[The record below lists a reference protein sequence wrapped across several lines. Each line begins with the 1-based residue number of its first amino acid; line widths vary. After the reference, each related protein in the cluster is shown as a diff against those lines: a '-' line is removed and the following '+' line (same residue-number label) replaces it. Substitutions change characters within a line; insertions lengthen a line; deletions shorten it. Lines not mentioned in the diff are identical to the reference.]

1 MYFKVGNVHTTLILM
16 SDVDVQSLKGHTGCY
31 NEVILSLS
39 LFLLLF
45 FFFTP
50 PGEVWYQC
58 VSVWAQW
65 LWQEL
70 TLQSTGRGEEL
81 SVYDLVLF
89 IHTDMTVSM

>member
-1 MYFKVGNVHTTLILM
+1 M

-65 LWQEL
+65 LWQEF
-70 TLQSTGRGEEL
+70 TLQSPGRGEEC
-81 SVYDLVLF
+81 SVLCS
-89 IHTDMTVSM
+89 IDMTVPVGMEVLQQNQLFWF